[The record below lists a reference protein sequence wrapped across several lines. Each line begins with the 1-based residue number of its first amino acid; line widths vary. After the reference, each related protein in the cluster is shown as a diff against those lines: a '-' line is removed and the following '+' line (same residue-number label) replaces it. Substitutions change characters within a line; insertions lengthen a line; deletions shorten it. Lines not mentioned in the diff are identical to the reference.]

1 MISGAPLAPG
11 PLGLTSTQ
19 IGKVGETIVAA
30 QLMLTSKGRLSP
42 FLPIADDGGIDL
54 LVYDKATHRSL
65 PVQVKGRVNHGEVSS
80 RPVFQFDVRRATF
93 VHHPG
98 AFLLA
103 VLLDLTYGTVQR
115 GWLIPMS
122 DLEKVVPTGRAVI
135 LDHPEPERGFQ
146 GPVYAL
152 SLRCHGRGDTAP
164 HRPPRPSNQSLAM
177 TALAV

>member
-1 MISGAPLAPG
+1 MISGDPVAPG

-80 RPVFQFDVRRATF
+80 RPVQFDVRRATF
-93 VHHPG
+93 VHRPD

-122 DLEKVVPTGRAVI
+122 DLEKVSQQDAQLFSITPSPSAISKDRYTPYRCAAMVEVTDRLIAH
-135 LDHPEPERGFQ
+135 LDQATEVSQ
-146 GPVYAL
+146 
-152 SLRCHGRGDTAP
+152 
-164 HRPPRPSNQSLAM
+164 
-177 TALAV
+177 